1 MQNVKPFLVRFARSA
16 VPEPAKPEPAKPENG
31 RHEKGHIPDPP
42 PPPTTI
48 HTRVNA
54 ETTDDN

>member
-16 VPEPAKPEPAKPENG
+16 VQEPAKPENG
-31 RHEKGHIPDPP
+31 RHEKGNIPDPP

-48 HTRVNA
+48 QTRVQS

>member
-1 MQNVKPFLVRFARSA
+1 MQNVKPFLIRFARSA
-16 VPEPAKPEPAKPENG
+16 VQEPAKPENG
-31 RHEKGHIPDPP
+31 RHEKGNVPDPT

-48 HTRVNA
+48 LTRVYD

>member
-16 VPEPAKPEPAKPENG
+16 VQEPAK
-31 RHEKGHIPDPP
+31 PDPP

-48 HTRVNA
+48 HTRVKA